1 PGTAAV
7 TDGAALRQ
15 HVWRPHPAR
24 HDVLPHGAGRPLGL
38 GAVGQRRRGSPR
50 QRRRRDDRRV
60 QHRPHLSAE
69 DPGGVPPGVH
79 LRAVDD
85 GVHRGG
91 GRGARGSPPLAHHTY
106 TGGVRA
112 TFTDSGGDGGTRG
125 SGIGVRGRG
134 KRRVDRAVRGHR
146 RGPGDGDRDGAVRA
160 RAGQSGRGG
169 GGGHGAAAGRG
180 RAHPDRNDHRSGA
193 DRVACDLHAGH
204 RHHPVVRAAD
214 QVGDPG
220 IGALRACAR
229 DAPPLTKMARRLSSR
244 LPRIPEMTIRRLSV
258 YTRCLLQLEEDG
270 VKTVS
275 SQELADRFNLN
286 SAQVRKDLAY
296 FGEFGVRGI
305 GYYVS
310 GLKAELQ
317 KILGLDREWT
327 VVLVGFG
334 NLGSALSRYKGFAR
348 QGFRIVAVVD
358 DDPAKVGRE
367 IDHMPVI
374 ASRDMAREIKAR
386 GAQIAI
392 VAVPAESAQ
401 TVTDQLVAAG
411 IKAILNFAPAR
422 LKVPRDV
429 RLKNVDLSIEL
440 ETLSFYLAKG
450 SRS

>member
-1 PGTAAV
+1 MAP
-7 TDGAALRQ
+7 
-15 HVWRPHPAR
+15 RPSYR
-24 HDVLPHGAGRPLGL
+24 
-38 GAVGQRRRGSPR
+38 
-50 QRRRRDDRRV
+50 
-60 QHRPHLSAE
+60 
-69 DPGGVPPGVH
+69 
-79 LRAVDD
+79 
-85 GVHRGG
+85 
-91 GRGARGSPPLAHHTY
+91 
-106 TGGVRA
+106 
-112 TFTDSGGDGGTRG
+112 
-125 SGIGVRGRG
+125 
-134 KRRVDRAVRGHR
+134 
-146 RGPGDGDRDGAVRA
+146 
-160 RAGQSGRGG
+160 
-169 GGGHGAAAGRG
+169 
-180 RAHPDRNDHRSGA
+180 
-193 DRVACDLHAGH
+193 
-204 RHHPVVRAAD
+204 
-214 QVGDPG
+214 
-220 IGALRACAR
+220 
-229 DAPPLTKMARRLSSR
+229 LT
-244 LPRIPEMTIRRLSV
+244 RIPEMTIRRLSV

-392 VAVPAESAQ
+392 VAVPGSW
-401 TVTDQLVAAG
+401 
-411 IKAILNFAPAR
+411 R
-422 LKVPRDV
+422 R
-429 RLKNVDLSIEL
+429 
-440 ETLSFYLAKG
+440 G
-450 SRS
+450 SRRSSTSRRRASRFPATSGSRTSTSRSNWKRSASTSRRARAPRAAEPVSW

>member
-1 PGTAAV
+1 MAP
-7 TDGAALRQ
+7 
-15 HVWRPHPAR
+15 RPSYR
-24 HDVLPHGAGRPLGL
+24 
-38 GAVGQRRRGSPR
+38 
-50 QRRRRDDRRV
+50 
-60 QHRPHLSAE
+60 
-69 DPGGVPPGVH
+69 
-79 LRAVDD
+79 
-85 GVHRGG
+85 
-91 GRGARGSPPLAHHTY
+91 
-106 TGGVRA
+106 
-112 TFTDSGGDGGTRG
+112 
-125 SGIGVRGRG
+125 
-134 KRRVDRAVRGHR
+134 
-146 RGPGDGDRDGAVRA
+146 
-160 RAGQSGRGG
+160 
-169 GGGHGAAAGRG
+169 
-180 RAHPDRNDHRSGA
+180 
-193 DRVACDLHAGH
+193 
-204 RHHPVVRAAD
+204 
-214 QVGDPG
+214 
-220 IGALRACAR
+220 
-229 DAPPLTKMARRLSSR
+229 LT
-244 LPRIPEMTIRRLSV
+244 RIPEMTIRRLSV

-317 KILGLDREWT
+317 KILGLDREWA

-358 DDPAKVGRE
+358 DDPAKVGRDVDGVP
-367 IDHMPVI
+367 IIP
-374 ASRDMAREIKAR
+374 SRELPREARAR
-386 GAQIAI
+386 SVQIAI